1 MQYWSDNAQVMYY
14 WKGVIHGFVWT
25 IGFTRGRKEKNISQ
39 RYLWTSLQSAITLS
53 QTIGILI
60 TIGTPNYRLSNK
72 VRVEE
77 DNDQVPNKTYNIFCL
92 DSEGMDIV
100 DFETCLATSISRNV
114 YKGPMALGTT
124 VACVTNACTWHNAL
138 LIERASFTKIMS
150 SSKTTMEKEKKIRIG
165 SNGACLFVEFVH
177 PLRCDTQFKGEGTH
191 YVVDFKW
198 LMDFAIYTSFPWSWS
213 T

>member
-1 MQYWSDNAQVMYY
+1 M
-14 WKGVIHGFVWT
+14 
-25 IGFTRGRKEKNISQ
+25 
-39 RYLWTSLQSAITLS
+39 QSAITLS
-53 QTIGILI
+53 QTIRILI

-92 DSEGMDIV
+92 DLEGMDKAIV

-124 VACVTNACTWHNAL
+124 VACVTNARTWHNAL

-150 SSKTTMEKEKKIRIG
+150 SSKTTMEKEKKLELVAMEHAYL
-165 SNGACLFVEFVH
+165 SSLY
-177 PLRCDTQFKGEGTH
+177 TH
-191 YVVDFKW
+191 YDVTHNSKEKVHIMS
-198 LMDFAIYTSFPWSWS
+198 LTSSG
-213 T
+213 